1 MPWNGK
7 GKSPLL
13 GFHGDRALAL
23 LYNGILGDKTPK
35 GGNVLTRETLAI
47 IEEKIAK
54 KRSDFK
60 GALTIYGEASRLS
73 AATLARRG
81 IVFKQT
87 PYEVKARK

>member
-1 MPWNGK
+1 M
-7 GKSPLL
+7 
-13 GFHGDRALAL
+13 

-47 IEEKIAK
+47 IYEKIAK
-54 KRSDFK
+54 KRLEFTGS
-60 GALTIYGEASRLS
+60 LIVYGEASRLS
-73 AATLARRG
+73 GATLARKG